1 MAIKTQDTQ
10 LPFTEYGMYDDDI
23 EEILSYNYW
32 PSVLIDT
39 SPESS
44 SNIFIARLYKRG
56 PRNKK
61 WRIVKTRRFNTPLE
75 AWNYLREALREALK
89 FVL

>member
-1 MAIKTQDTQ
+1 MN
-10 LPFTEYGMYDDDI
+10 EEDI

-32 PSVLIDT
+32 PCVLIDT

-44 SNIFIARLYKRG
+44 SNIFIARLYKLG
-56 PRNKK
+56 PRTKT

-75 AWNYLREALREALK
+75 AWEYLRETLMDTLK